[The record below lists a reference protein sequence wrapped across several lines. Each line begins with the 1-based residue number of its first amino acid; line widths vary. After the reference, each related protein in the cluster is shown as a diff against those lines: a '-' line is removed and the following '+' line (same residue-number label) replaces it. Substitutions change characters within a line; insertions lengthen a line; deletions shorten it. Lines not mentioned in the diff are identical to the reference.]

1 MRVVRLRKKCMVR
14 GCGNLETYAISRGWG
29 ETGNVFICEGCL
41 KEALEGISDAKERYA
56 KKVEEQKTNAEKP
69 LFYHPELVKKEVTE
83 AVDEKV
89 DEKVDDIEKS
99 VDADEP
105 DEDVITETKCICT
118 ECGKEFDTVKGLTS
132 HIARVHKE

>member
-14 GCGNLETYAISRGWG
+14 GCGNLETYAISRGWS
-29 ETGNVFICEGCL
+29 EIGNVFICERCL
-41 KEALEGISDAKERYA
+41 KDALDKVVEARK
-56 KKVEEQKTNAEKP
+56 
-69 LFYHPELVKKEVTE
+69 KKEQTAK

-89 DEKVDDIEKS
+89 DEIEKS
-99 VDADEP
+99 VDADETV
-105 DEDVITETKCICT
+105 EDVITETKCICT